1 MFICLHLVHV
11 SLPVWI
17 QSFGQMLWLCSTR
30 LVQKISTGSS
40 FIVFTFFFTV
50 YFINLCKVRI
60 FLDFFCI
67 TCNTA
72 FDNNKLRSSYILLSS
87 ISLNGY
93 VFQIFVLVLT
103 LKLKA
108 HMNFCNYLL
117 SVQCMS
123 TFICTFPET
132 QGQFQPNFL
141 IFFS

>member
-1 MFICLHLVHV
+1 MPTSCTCISASLDTIFWSDALALQYKKYTENFNRELLHCIH
-11 SLPVWI
+11 I
-17 QSFGQMLWLCSTR
+17 
-30 LVQKISTGSS
+30 
-40 FIVFTFFFTV
+40 FFTV

-123 TFICTFPET
+123 TFILRFQKHRANFNQTF
-132 QGQFQPNFL
+132 
-141 IFFS
+141 